1 MKLEAKMTI
10 IDHFKDIEDP
20 RVERTKAHLLLDIIV
35 ITICAVISGAEGWV
49 SIAKYGEAKHE
60 CLKKFLELPNGIPS
74 HDTFA
79 RVFARI
85 DPEQFQRSFLNW
97 IQSIERVTEKEVVAI
112 DGKTLRRSYDTKTEK
127 SAIHMISAWANSSGL
142 VLGQRKVDDKSN
154 EITAIPELLTV
165 LELKGSIVTIDAMG
179 CQKEIVSQIKEKE
192 ADYVI
197 AVKKNQPTLYE
208 NIKNTFTQAIAN
220 PEELELRDYKTEEF
234 SHGREEIRKY
244 CMLTNVNKLVDP
256 EGKWKNLAS
265 VGMVCSERI
274 INGKKSRET
283 RYYISS
289 LSLSAEELASSIR
302 NHWSVENSCHWIL
315 DVAFNEDG
323 CRIRK
328 DNAPQNLATVRHIA
342 INLLKQE
349 KTQKLGIKNKRLK
362 AGWDDSYLEKVL
374 NISYK

>member
-1 MKLEAKMTI
+1 MKLEPKLSI

-35 ITICAVISGAEGWV
+35 ITICAVICGTEGWI
-49 SIAKYGEAKHE
+49 SIAKYGEAKYE
-60 CLKKFLELPNGIPS
+60 WLKKFLELPNGIPS

-85 DPEQFQRSFLNW
+85 DPEQFQSSFLNW

-112 DGKTLRRSYDTKTEK
+112 DGKTLRRSYNTKSNQ
-127 SAIHMISAWANSSGL
+127 SAIHMVSAWANSSGL
-142 VLGQRKVDDKSN
+142 VLGPQKVDEKSN

-165 LELKGSIVTIDAMG
+165 LELKGCIVTIDAMG
-179 CQKEIVSQIKEKE
+179 CQKEIVSKISEKE

-208 NIKNTFTQAIAN
+208 NIKNTFTQAITN
-220 PEELELRDYKTEEF
+220 PNEFELSSYNTEELG
-234 SHGREEIRKY
+234 HGREEIRKY
-244 CMLTNVNKLVDP
+244 SMLTNVNKLVDP
-256 EGKWKNLAS
+256 EEKWKNLAS
-265 VGMVCSERI
+265 VGMVCSQRI
-274 INGKKSRET
+274 IDGKKSQET

-289 LSLSAEELASSIR
+289 LFLSAEEMAGAIR
-302 NHWSVENSCHWIL
+302 NHWGIENSCHWIL
-315 DVAFNEDG
+315 DVAFNEDS

-342 INLLKQE
+342 MNLLKQD

-362 AGWDDSYLEKVL
+362 AGWDNRYLESVL
-374 NISYK
+374 KLPLE